1 MIGWLIIPFFVAMFA
16 GVPIAF
22 SLALG
27 VMLFLFISSQ
37 VPLEI
42 VAQQLYQ
49 ASASFP
55 LMAIPF
61 FLLAGDLMDRTGI
74 TSRIIRFVTVLIG
87 RVHGGL
93 AQVMILTGTIF
104 AGLSGSGSADT
115 AALTKVMA
123 PGMEKEGYDIDFCAG
138 LAAAVG
144 VLGPI
149 IPPSIVMI
157 VYGSMMNL
165 SVGALFMAGILPG
178 LMIGIGMMVMA
189 YFLSKKRNYPRRE
202 EPFTWGELASGFKDA
217 SLALLM
223 PIIILY
229 GIRGG
234 VFTPTEGG
242 AIAVL
247 YALILGVLVY
257 RTLTISDFVHALVAS
272 GMTAAVIMLIVATAN
287 AFGWLMALNSVP
299 QMMGSFLL
307 DFAHNKYILLL
318 LINVL
323 LIFMGMIMETNAII
337 LLLAPILAPVAVSMG
352 IDPIHFAL
360 VVVVNLCIGLA
371 TPPVGL
377 NLFVSASA
385 TGISMER
392 VTKAAIP
399 FVLVELTVLVL
410 ITYLP
415 EIVLVV
421 PRALGML

>member
-392 VTKAAIP
+392 VTKAALP
-399 FVLVELTVLVL
+399 FVLVELIVLVL

>member
-1 MIGWLIIPFFVAMFA
+1 MIGWLIIPFFLAMFA
-16 GVPIAF
+16 GVPISF

-27 VMLFLFISSQ
+27 TMLFLFVSSQ
-37 VPLEI
+37 VPMEI

-74 TSRIIRFVTVLIG
+74 TSRIIKFVTVLVG

-93 AQVMILTGTIF
+93 GQVMVLTGTIF

-123 PGMEKEGYDIDFCAG
+123 PGMAKEGYDIDFCAG

-144 VLGPI
+144 VIGPI

-178 LMIGIGMMVMA
+178 IMIGGGLMAMA
-189 YFLSKKRNYPRRE
+189 YYISKKRNYPRRE
-202 EPFTWGELASGFKDA
+202 DPFTWGELASGFKDA
-217 SLALLM
+217 ALALLM
-223 PIIILY
+223 PVIILY

-247 YALILGVLVY
+247 YALILGIFVY
-257 RTLTISDFVHALVAS
+257 RTLTFSSFVHSLVSS

-299 QMMGSFLL
+299 QMMGNFLL
-307 DFAHNKYILLL
+307 EFAHNKYVLLM

-337 LLLAPILAPVAVSMG
+337 LLLAPILAPVAVGMG

-392 VTKAAIP
+392 VTRAAIP
-399 FVLVELTVLVL
+399 FVMVELTVLLLV
-410 ITYLP
+410 TYLP
-415 EIVLVV
+415 EIVLVL
-421 PRALGML
+421 PRSLGMV